1 MIKNTKFSV
10 INKMATD
17 KRNNA
22 IMFVIIHL
30 TLIVILL
37 ALSSVRRAFLALI
50 MNIFILVSLV
60 TGLYTFCR
68 LDFVNIKRFIIFLS
82 VLLIISLITMFLEA
96 FLLSEKHYRYQIFM
110 LNAPIIIDI
119 IFVVVYICY
128 LK

>member
-10 INKMATD
+10 INKIATD

-22 IMFVIIHL
+22 IMFVIIHI

-60 TGLYTFCR
+60 TGLYSFSR